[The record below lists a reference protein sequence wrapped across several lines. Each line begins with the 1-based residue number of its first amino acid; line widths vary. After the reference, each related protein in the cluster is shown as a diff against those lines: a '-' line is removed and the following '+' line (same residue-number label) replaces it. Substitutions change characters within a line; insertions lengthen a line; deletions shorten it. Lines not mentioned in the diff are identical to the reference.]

1 MPNLFAKVLCLLVV
15 VGFVAL
21 PASAT
26 TYTFTGYQ
34 EFNVFD
40 VQKDEYNDVTSVSFD
55 KSADGKA
62 ITLIHFKV
70 PMDHTVSF
78 TVYYGTGSTVSGSA
92 ATAWNTSLLPL
103 QTTTSTITFDG
114 VTKEYSFLD
123 TNPEFDYFLSGYA
136 TSSDNET
143 GLIVYNAGYGSYDN
157 DLAVFKAISN
167 PAANLIYRVDM
178 SSDTKFDCDISYGS
192 QADVA
197 SSVSKDIFGVAAE
210 WIAYALSL
218 AGVVLGFLVM
228 LFEIIKFFFIDNLWL
243 TIALYFSV
251 SMAYAAISS
260 RDIFGFYR
268 KFIGFQRAM
277 IAFMVEL
284 WNYFVAILSSFRGI
298 FRI

>member
-1 MPNLFAKVLCLLVV
+1 MTNPFTRALCLLLA
-15 VGFVAL
+15 VAIVAM
-21 PASAT
+21 PVSAT

-40 VQKDEYNDVTSVSFD
+40 VKKDYFTNVQSVSFD
-55 KSADGKA
+55 KSADDKA
-62 ITLIHFKV
+62 ITLIHFKC
-70 PMDHTVSF
+70 PMDHTISF
-78 TVYYGTGSTVSGSA
+78 TIYYGTGSTVSGSA
-92 ATAWNTSLLPL
+92 STAWNTSLLPL
-103 QTTTSTITFDG
+103 QTTTSTIVFDG
-114 VTKEYSFLD
+114 VTKQYSYID
-123 TNPEFDYFLSGYA
+123 TVPDYDYYLAGYA

-143 GLIVYNAGYGSYDN
+143 GLIVYNAGYGSFDN

-167 PAANLIYRVDM
+167 PASNLIYRVDM
-178 SSDTKFDCDISYGS
+178 SSDTTFDADISYGTT
-192 QADVA
+192 ADVA
-197 SSVSKDIFGVAAE
+197 SSVSKDFIGVAAD
-210 WIAYALSL
+210 WVAYALQL

-228 LFEIIKFFFIDNLWL
+228 LFTIIKFFFIDNLLL
-243 TIALYFSV
+243 TVALYLSV

-260 RDIFGFYR
+260 KDIFGFYK